1 MNRAEFFSVV
11 KITRSPVIVEQT
23 EDKFIISIV
32 VDRGEGEPE
41 EKYSL
46 DAVIKSMNTVE
57 NLLREQGIYSFNVKI
72 KPEAIPKVPRK
83 AK

>member
-57 NLLREQGIYSFNVKI
+57 NLLREQGIYSFTVKI

>member
-11 KITRSPVIVEQT
+11 KITRSPVFVEQT
-23 EDKFIISIV
+23 EDKFILSIV

-57 NLLREQGIYSFNVKI
+57 NLLREQGIYSFTVKI
-72 KPEAIPKVPRK
+72 LPEAIPKVPRK

>member
-11 KITRSPVIVEQT
+11 KITRSPIFVEQT
-23 EDKFIISIV
+23 EDKFILSIV

-46 DAVIKSMNTVE
+46 DSVIKSMNTVE
-57 NLLREQGIYSFNVKI
+57 NILREQGIYSFTVKI

>member
-11 KITRSPVIVEQT
+11 KITRSPVVVEQT
-23 EDKFIISIV
+23 EDKFILSIV

-57 NLLREQGIYSFNVKI
+57 NLLREQGIYSFAVKI
-72 KPEAIPKVPRK
+72 LPEAIPKVPRK

>member
-23 EDKFIISIV
+23 EDKFVLSIV
-32 VDRGEGEPE
+32 VERGEGEPE

-57 NLLREQGIYSFNVKI
+57 NLLREQGIYSFTVKI
-72 KPEAIPKVPRK
+72 KPEAIPRVPRK

>member
-1 MNRAEFFSVV
+1 MNRAEFFSVA
-11 KITRSPVIVEQT
+11 KITRSPIVVEQT
-23 EDKFIISIV
+23 EDKFILSIV

-57 NLLREQGIYSFNVKI
+57 NILREQGIYSFTVKI
-72 KPEAIPKVPRK
+72 KPGAIPKVPRK
-83 AK
+83 PK

>member
-11 KITRSPVIVEQT
+11 KITRSPVFVEQT
-23 EDKFIISIV
+23 EDKFVLSIV
-32 VDRGEGEPE
+32 VDRCEGEPE

-57 NLLREQGIYSFNVKI
+57 NLLREQGIYSFTVKI

>member
-11 KITRSPVIVEQT
+11 KITRSPIVVEQT
-23 EDKFIISIV
+23 EDKFILSIV

-57 NLLREQGIYSFNVKI
+57 NLLREQGIYSFTVKI

>member
-1 MNRAEFFSVV
+1 MNRAEFFSVA
-11 KITRSPVIVEQT
+11 KITRSPIVVEQT
-23 EDKFIISIV
+23 EDKFILSIV

-57 NLLREQGIYSFNVKI
+57 NILREQGIYSFTVKI

>member
-11 KITRSPVIVEQT
+11 KITRSPVTVEQT

-57 NLLREQGIYSFNVKI
+57 NLLREQGIYSFTVKI

>member
-11 KITRSPVIVEQT
+11 KITRSPVFVEQT
-23 EDKFIISIV
+23 EDKFVLSIV

-57 NLLREQGIYSFNVKI
+57 NLLREQGIYSFTVKI

>member
-11 KITRSPVIVEQT
+11 KITRSPVFVEQT
-23 EDKFIISIV
+23 EDKFVLSIV

-57 NLLREQGIYSFNVKI
+57 NILREQGIYSFTVKI

>member
-11 KITRSPVIVEQT
+11 KITRSPIVVEQT
-23 EDKFIISIV
+23 EDKFILSIV

-57 NLLREQGIYSFNVKI
+57 NLLREQGIYSFAVKI
-72 KPEAIPKVPRK
+72 LPEAIPKVPRK

>member
-11 KITRSPVIVEQT
+11 KITRSPVFVEQT

-57 NLLREQGIYSFNVKI
+57 NLLREQGIYSFTVKI
-72 KPEAIPKVPRK
+72 KPEAIPRVPRK